1 MKINKKHIVI
11 AIVAAV
17 AVYLVLNKRKEN
29 KASGADG
36 TVSPGTGTGLDKH
49 NLDDCITAAFG
60 GDTYYDVFAA
70 KARKVYADCKQPGKI
85 SDYQTKADQRGYT
98 FEQMATIDGAYLE
111 CYRRVS
117 SGVWEPRDAAH
128 KSYFDK
134 VVARVKAM

>member
-17 AVYLVLNKRKEN
+17 AVYLVLKKRKEN
-29 KASGADG
+29 QASGADG

-70 KARKVYADCKQPGKI
+70 KAREVYANCKQPGKI
-85 SDYQTKADQRGYT
+85 ADYQAKADQKGYT

-111 CYRRVS
+111 CYRSVS
-117 SGVWEPRDAAH
+117 AGVWEPRDAAH

>member
-85 SDYQTKADQRGYT
+85 SDYQAKADQKGYT

>member
-17 AVYLVLNKRKEN
+17 AVYLVLKKRKES

-70 KARKVYADCKQPGKI
+70 KAREVYANCKQPGKI
-85 SDYQTKADQRGYT
+85 SDYQAKADQKGYT

>member
-17 AVYLVLNKRKEN
+17 AVYLVLKKRKEN
-29 KASGADG
+29 QASGADG

-70 KARKVYADCKQPGKI
+70 KAREVYANCKQPGKI
-85 SDYQTKADQRGYT
+85 ADFQAKADQKGYT

-111 CYRRVS
+111 CYRSVS
-117 SGVWEPRDAAH
+117 AGVWEPRDAAH

>member
-1 MKINKKHIVI
+1 MEINKKHIVI

-17 AVYLVLNKRKEN
+17 AVYLVLKKRKEN
-29 KASGADG
+29 KTSDAGSTASSG
-36 TVSPGTGTGLDKH
+36 TVAGLDKH

-70 KARKVYADCKQPGKI
+70 KAREVYADNKQPGKI
-85 SDYQTKADQRGYT
+85 ADFQAKADQKGYT

-117 SGVWEPRDAAH
+117 SSVWEPRDAAH